1 MATAASP
8 EFARISWHRVG
19 ASGTLV
25 SLVLMMLAAGLTG
38 RLLSVADAVFFIVSA
53 ACVVLILR
61 VVRKHRTP
69 AWWLTWP
76 LLGVAL
82 INVFGQVDP
91 GAAKQIA
98 GLFYV
103 VFLFAGLTQPRG
115 RSLLILPLALYGLP
129 QILDL
134 PPSTTVVRMCVAAFG
149 WAVTSELPA
158 LMLRRL
164 VEQQKVLETNAETDA
179 LTGLRNRHGLEQLL
193 ADTQGDSFL
202 VLLDLDHFKRYNDT
216 FGHLAG
222 DQVLA
227 DFSAML
233 LRQSRT
239 KDFVIRYGGEEF
251 LIVLTGV
258 EQRMA
263 ERIVARWADVWS
275 SNPYGITFSAGITDS
290 SGPESLGRADALLY
304 AAKSGGRNRIKVEIG
319 PHSRLP

>member
-1 MATAASP
+1 MATAAGP
-8 EFARISWHRVG
+8 EFARISWHRAG

-25 SLVLMMLAAGLTG
+25 GLVLMMLAAGLTG
-38 RLLSVADAVFFIVSA
+38 DLLSPADAVFFVA
-53 ACVVLILR
+53 AAAAVLLIHR
-61 VVRKHRTP
+61 GVRAHRSRG
-69 AWWLTWP
+69 WWFVWP
-76 LLGVAL
+76 LLGLAL
-82 INVFGQVDP
+82 INIFNFVDAD
-91 GAAKQIA
+91 AAKQVA

-115 RSLLILPLALYGLP
+115 RSLVMLPLALYGLS

-134 PPSTTVVRMCVAAFG
+134 PPSTTVVRVCVAAFG
-149 WAVTSELPA
+149 WAVTAELPA

-164 VEQQKVLETNAETDA
+164 VAQQKVLETNAETDA
-179 LTGLRNRHGLEQLL
+179 LTGLRNRHGLEELL
-193 ADTQGDSFL
+193 ADTRGNAFL

-216 FGHLAG
+216 YGHLAG

-227 DFSAML
+227 DFAAML

-239 KDFVIRYGGEEF
+239 KDYVIRYGGEEF

-263 ERIVARWADVWS
+263 ERIVARWADEWS

-304 AAKSGGRNRIKVEIG
+304 AAKSAGRNRIRVEIG
-319 PHSRLP
+319 PH

>member
-1 MATAASP
+1 MATAAGP

-25 SLVLMMLAAGLTG
+25 GLVLMMLAARLTG
-38 RLLSVADAVFFIVSA
+38 RLFSVADAVFFVCSA
-53 ACVVLILR
+53 AAVVLIHHG
-61 VVRKHRTP
+61 VRGHRSP
-69 AWWLTWP
+69 VWWLTWP
-76 LLGVAL
+76 LLGLAL
-82 INVFGQVDP
+82 INIFRLVDP

-115 RSLLILPLALYGLP
+115 RSLLMLPLALYGLP
-129 QILDL
+129 RILDL
-134 PPSTTVVRMCVAAFG
+134 APSTTVVRVCVAAFG
-149 WAVTSELPA
+149 WAVTAELPA

-164 VEQQKVLETNAETDA
+164 VQQQKVLVTNAETDA
-179 LTGLRNRHGLEQLL
+179 LTGLRNRHGLEELL
-193 ADTQGDSFL
+193 ESTRGQAFL

-216 FGHLAG
+216 YGHLAG
-222 DQVLA
+222 DRVLA
-227 DFSAML
+227 DFAGML

-258 EQRMA
+258 DQRMA

-275 SNPYGITFSAGITDS
+275 SNPYSITFSAGITDS
-290 SGPESLGRADALLY
+290 TGQDSLGRADALLY
-304 AAKSGGRNRIKVEIG
+304 AAKSAGRNRIKVEMG
-319 PHSRLP
+319 PH